1 MAESRLYIGSIE
13 DVLYSGEYDQG
24 DLVQVAYDELSD
36 LVEQGKEFRKIA
48 AANAV
53 NGGDVAYV
61 QRVTNRPIHP
71 CLGGD
76 SPYTGFLKLRA

>member
-36 LVEQGKEFRKIA
+36 LVEQAKEFRKIA
-48 AANAV
+48 HGNSAPRV
-53 NGGDVAYV
+53 DQYV
-61 QRVTNRPIHP
+61 EGKTNRPLHP
-71 CLGGD
+71 ALGGE
-76 SPYTGFLKLRA
+76 SPYSQFLPLG